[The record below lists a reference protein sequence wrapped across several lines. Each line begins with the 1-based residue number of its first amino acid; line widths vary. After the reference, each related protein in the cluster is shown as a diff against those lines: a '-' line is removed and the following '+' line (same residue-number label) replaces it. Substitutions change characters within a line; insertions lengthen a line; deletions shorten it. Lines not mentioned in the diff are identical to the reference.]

1 MAGKMNSLAMY
12 PVNTHSKPYVN
23 GAQNAHVSTGAVAIA
38 PAGGTEARA
47 GVCEAIWNYESCLRG
62 VSINISVKDAT
73 GFNPPTRTG
82 RRETVKK
89 GRRDDRETDAVKRAR
104 AGKSRAGRSV
114 ECPQ

>member
-47 GVCEAIWNYESCLRG
+47 GCLRG
-62 VSINISVKDAT
+62 ITNRVCEVYDKYLRQRYHRFQS
-73 GFNPPTRTG
+73 
-82 RRETVKK
+82 
-89 GRRDDRETDAVKRAR
+89 TDTN
-104 AGKSRAGRSV
+104 GST
-114 ECPQ
+114 

>member
-47 GVCEAIWNYESCLRG
+47 GVCEAIMELRI
-62 VSINISVKDAT
+62 VSARCI
-73 GFNPPTRTG
+73 
-82 RRETVKK
+82 
-89 GRRDDRETDAVKRAR
+89 DDKYLRQRYRYHRFQSTDTN
-104 AGKSRAGRSV
+104 GST
-114 ECPQ
+114 

>member
-1 MAGKMNSLAMY
+1 MY

-62 VSINISVKDAT
+62 EVNISVKDTT

-82 RRETVKK
+82 RRETVSK

>member
-62 VSINISVKDAT
+62 KYLGQIPPVSIHRHERVDVKSFQR
-73 GFNPPTRTG
+73 G
-82 RRETVKK
+82 
-89 GRRDDRETDAVKRAR
+89 DDRETDAVKRAR

>member
-1 MAGKMNSLAMY
+1 MY

-47 GVCEAIWNYESCLRG
+47 GVCESIWNYESCLRG
-62 VSINISVKDAT
+62 VVNISVKDTT

-82 RRETVKK
+82 RRETVSN
-89 GRRDDRETDAVKRAR
+89 GETTER
-104 AGKSRAGRSV
+104 
-114 ECPQ
+114 PTP

>member
-47 GVCEAIWNYESCLRG
+47 GVCEAMELRI
-62 VSINISVKDAT
+62 VSARCIDKYLRQRYHRFQS
-73 GFNPPTRTG
+73 
-82 RRETVKK
+82 
-89 GRRDDRETDAVKRAR
+89 TDTN
-104 AGKSRAGRSV
+104 GST
-114 ECPQ
+114 